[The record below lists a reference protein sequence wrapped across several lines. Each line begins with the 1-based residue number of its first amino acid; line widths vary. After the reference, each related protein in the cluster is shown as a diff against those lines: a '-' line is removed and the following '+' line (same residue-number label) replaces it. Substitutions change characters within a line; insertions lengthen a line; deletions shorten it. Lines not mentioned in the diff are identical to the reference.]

1 MKMSMKMRI
10 PFMILESALKPA
22 LCFLGGK
29 HLSQARIQKAL
40 RAAQSVAGDDTNSTT
55 LRALRIQS
63 VLRCEYYVLK
73 AGKRKINRGSGSLYC
88 KSYCAPSFRR
98 LHQLV

>member
-1 MKMSMKMRI
+1 MEMSMKMRI

-22 LCFLGGK
+22 LCSLGGEACLQRGFESLK
-29 HLSQARIQKAL
+29 

-63 VLRCEYYVLK
+63 VLRCIYYV
-73 AGKRKINRGSGSLYC
+73 
-88 KSYCAPSFRR
+88 
-98 LHQLV
+98 